1 MAVQDAAGTGNGN
14 PSGATYKTAAEAADA
29 LRALRDNA
37 DLQPEQDTD
46 PAPVQADAPAREAEA
61 DPLPD
66 LNGEDA
72 GQEAE
77 REPDSGG
84 ADEADDEFLR
94 DDIDYGELLSGRQ
107 DDSDDEG
114 EARSGAELTLQYAGQ
129 ERRVSGAEA
138 VELAQKGLDYDT
150 KMQAVSDG
158 RRENEQVRST
168 LDAELQ
174 ALRKEREDLATR
186 LSAYVDKLEPPNPKL
201 ADPDDPLYDP
211 DRYTAE
217 KAKYDAGMAKA
228 TLDAAELDKKREQD
242 AEKRREAIGRAM
254 DQHMVR
260 LETRV
265 PQMKNQRERDEVGK
279 YLVKGLGFNAKDL
292 VQERAIHPADSRFLE
307 LAYKARRY
315 DLMMVRKKQLK
326 PASDK
331 VADKGK
337 SGRSQGRKSKLE
349 EATARHMK
357 SGSIADAAERLKAMR
372 SS

>member
-14 PSGATYKTAAEAADA
+14 PSGATYRTAAEATDA
-29 LRALRDNA
+29 LLALRKDA
-37 DLQPEQDTD
+37 DPQPEQDSD
-46 PAPVQADAPAREAEA
+46 PVPDQADAPAREAEA

-94 DDIDYGELLSGRQ
+94 DDIDYGELLSGHQ

-114 EARSGAELTLQYAGQ
+114 EARPGAELTLQYAGQ

-174 ALRKEREDLATR
+174 ALRNEREDLAKR
-186 LSAYVDKLEPPNPKL
+186 LSAYVDKLEPPDPAL
-201 ADPDDPLYDP
+201 AETDP

-217 KAKYDAGMAKA
+217 KAKYDAALAKA

-242 AEKRREAIGRAM
+242 AEKRREAVGRAM

-279 YLVKGLGFNAKDL
+279 YLVRGLGFNAKDL

-315 DLMMVRKKQLK
+315 DLMMARKNKLT

-337 SGRSQGRKSKLE
+337 SGRSQGRKSKAD
-349 EATARHMK
+349 EAAARHRK
-357 SGSIADAAERLKAMR
+357 SGSIADGAERLKAIR